1 MNINRLDQNY
11 LSTLVVLYVEDDP
24 DTHAQFSEFLQ
35 HFVGTLITAANG
47 AEGLAAFIKHSPDIV
62 ITDILMP
69 VMDGLFMTVGVREV
83 NPSVPVLVT
92 TAFEQSDYLMR
103 AINIGVDQYVTKPVN
118 SALLLECLLKT
129 AHRLR
134 AEEQLSFQ
142 HQQELQSISMGHQ
155 KLHGVLHTV
164 FELSPV
170 GIILVDSRG
179 LISFANRCMADMF
192 SCRDEDLV
200 NTNYLDLFHSDDL
213 WGSMERIQGL
223 LTGKVRNISDER
235 KFVRKNGGFFWGDL
249 TISCLKNE
257 NDSQKSLVAIIS
269 DVSDRKQAEKKR
281 LELEHQLFHAQKME
295 LVGVLAGGIAHDFN
309 NILTV
314 INGYADLLQI
324 KRRSNEENMTFA
336 NEISAAV
343 YRAADITRS
352 LLAFSS
358 KEEIVLQYQDL
369 NQILSS
375 ICKSLSRLICENITL
390 TIHPGS
396 EPLLVYVDC
405 VQIDQVLI
413 NLVVNARD
421 AIGTDGT
428 ITVSTVPVEF
438 AATRQEGDTVIPPGR
453 YACMIVADSGSGV
466 DGTTLSHLFE
476 PFFTTKEKGKGTG
489 LGLAIVNSI
498 VTKHNGFISVTST
511 IGVGTEFRVYLPLYT
526 GQVPKKHV
534 EKRPTIKHHGTE
546 TLLMVEDDKSIL
558 KIYKE
563 VLGRYG
569 YRILTACDG
578 VEAME
583 LYADHCDEIQMVVVD
598 AIMPRMNGF
607 DVVELIRQSR
617 PNMPIIMTSGY
628 ANEIFDRAVNNEHS
642 ILHLRKPAKL
652 YDLLTAIRS
661 ALSPNGHSRN

>member
-1 MNINRLDQNY
+1 MNINQLDQNY

-35 HFVGTLITAANG
+35 HSVGTLITAANG

-69 VMDGLFMTVGVREV
+69 VMDGLFMTVGIREV

-118 SALLLECLLKT
+118 SSLLLECLLKT

-134 AEEQLSFQ
+134 AEEQLNLQ
-142 HQQELQSISMGHQ
+142 QQQELQSISTEHQ

-170 GIILVDSRG
+170 GIILVDGQG

-192 SCRDEDLV
+192 SCRSEDLV

-235 KFVRKNGGFFWGDL
+235 KFVRKDGGFLWGDL

-257 NDSQKSLVAIIS
+257 IDSQKSMLAIIS
-269 DVSDRKQAEKKR
+269 DVSDRKHTEKKR
-281 LELEHQLFHAQKME
+281 LELEQQLFHAQKME

-309 NILTV
+309 NILTI

-324 KRRSNEENMTFA
+324 KRRNNEENIIFA

-352 LLAFSS
+352 LLAFSG
-358 KEEIVLQYQDL
+358 KKEIVLQYQGL
-369 NQILSS
+369 NQILTS
-375 ICKSLSRLICENITL
+375 IGKSLSRLICENIIF

-396 EPLLVYVDC
+396 EPLLVYVDR

-421 AIGTDGT
+421 AIGADGT

-438 AATRQEGDTVIPPGR
+438 AATRQEGGTVIPPGR

-466 DGTTLSHLFE
+466 DGATLSHIFE
-476 PFFTTKEKGKGTG
+476 PFFTTKEKGQGTG
-489 LGLAIVNSI
+489 LGLAIVKSI
-498 VTKHNGFISVTST
+498 VIKHNGFISVTST
-511 IGVGTEFRVYLPLYT
+511 IGIGTEFRVYLPRHI
-526 GQVPKKHV
+526 GKVPKKSV
-534 EKRPTIKHHGTE
+534 EKRPTLKHHGTE
-546 TLLMVEDDKSIL
+546 MLLMVEDDNSIL

-569 YRILTACDG
+569 YRVLTACDG
-578 VEAME
+578 AEAME
-583 LYADHCDEIQMVVVD
+583 VYAANCNEIQIVVVD

-607 DVVELIRQSR
+607 DVVKLIRESR
-617 PNMPIIMTSGY
+617 PELPVIMTSGY
-628 ANEIFDRAVNNEHS
+628 SNEIFDCAANNEPKV
-642 ILHLRKPAKL
+642 LFLQKPTKL

-661 ALSPNGHSRN
+661 VLNPNGHSQN

>member
-1 MNINRLDQNY
+1 MNINQLDQNY

-35 HFVGTLITAANG
+35 HSVGTLITAANG

-69 VMDGLFMTVGVREV
+69 VMDGLFMTVGIREV

-118 SALLLECLLKT
+118 SSLLLECLLES

-134 AEEQLSFQ
+134 AEEQLNLL
-142 HQQELQSISMGHQ
+142 HQQELQLISMEHQ

-170 GIILVDSRG
+170 GIILVDGQG
-179 LISFANRCMADMF
+179 LISFANRRMAGMF
-192 SCRDEDLV
+192 GCRAEKLV
-200 NTNYLDLFHSDDL
+200 NTNYLDLIHSDNL
-213 WGSMERIQGL
+213 WQCMEKIQGI
-223 LTGKVRNISDER
+223 LTGKMRNITNEC
-235 KFVRKNGGFFWGDL
+235 KLVRKDGTFFWGDL
-249 TISCLKNE
+249 TVSCLKNE
-257 NDSQKSLVAIIS
+257 IDGQKSLVGIIS
-269 DVSDRKQAEKKR
+269 DISERKHAEKER
-281 LELEHQLFHAQKME
+281 LELERQLFHAQKME
-295 LVGVLAGGIAHDFN
+295 LVGVMAGGIAHDFN

-324 KRRSNEENMTFA
+324 KRRSDEENITFA

-352 LLAFSS
+352 LLAFSG
-358 KEEIVLQYQDL
+358 KEEMVPQYHDL
-369 NQILSS
+369 NQILASVG
-375 ICKSLSRLICENITL
+375 KSLLRLIREDISL
-390 TIHPGS
+390 TIHPDS
-396 EPLLVYVDC
+396 ELLLVHVDR

-413 NLVVNARD
+413 NLVVNSRD
-421 AIGTDGT
+421 AIGAEGT
-428 ITVSTVPVEF
+428 ITVSTMPVEF
-438 AATRQEGDTVIPPGR
+438 TVERQEGSTVIPPGR
-453 YACMIVADSGSGV
+453 YACLIVADSGSGI
-466 DGTTLSHLFE
+466 GGETLSRIFE

-489 LGLAIVNSI
+489 LGLAIVTSI
-498 VTKHNGFISVTST
+498 VTKHNGFVSVVST
-511 IGVGTEFRVYLPLYT
+511 LGSGTEFRVFLPRYT
-526 GQVPKKHV
+526 GEVPKKYV

-546 TLLMVEDDKSIL
+546 TLLMVEDDNSIL

-569 YRILTACDG
+569 YRILTASDG

-583 LYADHCDEIQMVVVD
+583 VYAANRNDIQMVVVD

-617 PNMPIIMTSGY
+617 HGMPIIMTSGY
-628 ANEIFDRAVNNEHS
+628 SNETFDRSTINERNMFY
-642 ILHLRKPAKL
+642 LQKPAKL

-661 ALSPNGHSRN
+661 GLGPIR

>member
-118 SALLLECLLKT
+118 SSLLLECLLKT

-134 AEEQLSFQ
+134 AEEQLNLQ
-142 HQQELQSISMGHQ
+142 QQQELQSISTEHQ

-170 GIILVDSRG
+170 GIILVDGQG

-192 SCRDEDLV
+192 SCRSEDLV

>member
-1 MNINRLDQNY
+1 MNINQLDQNY

-35 HFVGTLITAANG
+35 HSVGTLITAANG

-69 VMDGLFMTVGVREV
+69 VMDGLFMTVGIREV

-118 SALLLECLLKT
+118 SSLLLECLLKT

-134 AEEQLSFQ
+134 AEEQLNLQ
-142 HQQELQSISMGHQ
+142 QQQELQSISMGHQ

-438 AATRQEGDTVIPPGR
+438 AATRQEGGTVIPPGR